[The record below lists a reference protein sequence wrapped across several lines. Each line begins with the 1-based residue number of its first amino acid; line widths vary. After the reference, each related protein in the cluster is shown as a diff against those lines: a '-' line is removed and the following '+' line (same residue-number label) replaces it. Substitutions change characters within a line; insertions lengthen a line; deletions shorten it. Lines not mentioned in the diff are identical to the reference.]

1 MTPPARNSVTS
12 SPPQP
17 VRHFETRLSVNLDRV
32 AKIANA
38 GILLAL
44 VGAAVLGHF
53 VSFYFHF
60 LTVFLILLN
69 LLNFYW
75 RHLQKTHTLLSNF
88 GFAAQA
94 RYLLESIGPEFRQYL
109 YSSDN
114 EERPFSRNER
124 TEVYRKAKGIDS
136 SAAFGTQLDLQ
147 ARNHIS
153 LRHSFFPTTTDSLEP
168 FRVAFGE
175 ERNLETA
182 YSIRHP
188 IMISAMSFGALGSNA
203 VRALARGAKK
213 SGIPMNTGE
222 GGYPKY
228 HLMEGADLIFQMG
241 TAKFGV
247 RDEDGRLHEGKLAD
261 LAAKEQIVMVE
272 IKFSQGA
279 KPGKGGLLP
288 KEKLSEEIAELRG
301 VPMGQ
306 DVISPPRHLECV
318 DEASTVAFIRK
329 VQEVAGLPVG
339 IKFCLG
345 RGAELRSLVQEM
357 KRQGVFPDFMTVD
370 GAEGGTGAAPRSF
383 MDGLG
388 LPLFEGLA
396 QVQSILEEEGVR
408 DRLKLIASGKLI
420 DARRQLIAM
429 SMGADACYTARGF
442 MLALGCIQALQCNQ
456 NTCPVGITTHNPRL
470 QRGLDIET
478 KSIRVANYVSELC
491 HNYVELLAATGKTAA
506 SKLDRD
512 NLFLPGIGRGG
523 VP

>member
-1 MTPPARNSVTS
+1 MA
-12 SPPQP
+12 QP
-17 VRHFETRLSVNLDRV
+17 VATSQPQDVRHLETRLSVNLDRV
-32 AKIANA
+32 GKIANA
-38 GILLAL
+38 GIVLAL
-44 VGAAVLGHF
+44 VGSVLLGHF

-75 RHLQKTHTLLSNF
+75 RHVQKAHTLLSNF
-88 GFAAQA
+88 GFTAQL
-94 RYLLESIGPEFRQYL
+94 RYLIESVGPEFRQYL

-136 SAAFGTQLDLQ
+136 SAAFGTQLDLESG
-147 ARNHIS
+147 NHIL
-153 LRHSFFPTTTDSLEP
+153 LRHSFFPTTTDKLEP
-168 FRVAFGE
+168 FRVTFGE
-175 ERNLETA
+175 EREIATA
-182 YSIRHP
+182 YAISHP
-188 IMISAMSFGALGSNA
+188 VMISGMSFGALGSHA

-213 SGIPMNTGE
+213 AGIPMNTGE

-228 HLMEGADLIFQMG
+228 HLMEGADLIFQIG

-247 RDEDGRLHEGKLAD
+247 RHEDGRLHEGKLAE
-261 LAAKEQIVMVE
+261 LAAKEQIAMVE

-288 KEKLSEEIAELRG
+288 KEKLSQEIAELRG

-306 DVISPPRHLECV
+306 DVVSPPRPLECV
-318 DEASTVAFIRK
+318 DEASTVAFIRR

-345 RGAELRSLVQEM
+345 RSVELRRLVLEM

-388 LPLFEGLA
+388 LPLLEGLA
-396 QVQSILEEEGVR
+396 RVQSVLEEEGVR

-429 SMGADACYTARGF
+429 SLGADACYTARGF

-470 QRGLDIET
+470 ERGLDIEA
-478 KSIRVANYVSELC
+478 KSTRVANYVAGLC
-491 HNYVELLAATGKTAA
+491 HNYVEMLAATGKTAA
-506 SKLDRD
+506 SELGRD
-512 NLFLPGIGRGG
+512 DLFLPGTHQGG
-523 VP
+523 AS

>member
-1 MTPPARNSVTS
+1 
-12 SPPQP
+12 
-17 VRHFETRLSVNLDRV
+17 VRHVETRLSINLDRV

-38 GILLAL
+38 GALLAL
-44 VGAAVLGHF
+44 AGSGLLGYF

-60 LTVFLILLN
+60 LTVFLLLLN
-69 LLNFYW
+69 ALNFYW
-75 RHLQKTHTLLSNF
+75 RHIQTTHTLLSNF
-88 GFAAQA
+88 GFMAQL
-94 RYLLESIGPEFRQYL
+94 RYVIESLGPEFRQYL

-136 SAAFGTQLDLQ
+136 SAAFGTQLDLESGHQ
-147 ARNHIS
+147 IL
-153 LRHSFFPTTTDSLEP
+153 LRHSFFPASTDELES
-168 FRVAFGE
+168 FRVSFGE
-175 ERNLETA
+175 ERELPTMHT
-182 YSIRHP
+182 IDRP
-188 IMISAMSFGALGSNA
+188 VMISGMSFGALGSHA

-228 HLMEGADLIFQMG
+228 HLMEGADLIFQIG

-247 RDEDGRLHEGKLAD
+247 RHEDGRLDEPKLAE
-261 LAAKEQIVMVE
+261 LAAKDQIVMVE
-272 IKFSQGA
+272 IKLSQGA

-306 DVISPPRHLECV
+306 DVVSPPRHLECV
-318 DEASTVAFIRK
+318 DEATTVAFIRR

-345 RGAELRSLVQEM
+345 RDVELRGLVREM
-357 KRQGVFPDFMTVD
+357 KRQGIFPDFMTVD

-388 LPLFEGLA
+388 LPLLEALA
-396 QVQSILEEEGVR
+396 QVQAVLQEDNAR
-408 DRLKLIASGKLI
+408 DRLKLVASGKLI
-420 DARRQLIAM
+420 DARRQLVAM

-456 NTCPVGITTHNPRL
+456 NTCPVGITTHNRRL
-470 QRGLDIET
+470 QHGLDIEA
-478 KSIRVANYVSELC
+478 KSMRVANYVAGLC
-491 HNYVELLAATGKTAA
+491 HNHRELLAATGKTSA
-506 SKLDRD
+506 SQLDRG
-512 NLFLPGIGRGG
+512 NLFLPGMHRGAA
-523 VP
+523 P